1 MFGTL
6 SHVALL
12 LDSDF
17 IFIESAPPRFRF
29 TESELAWS
37 LEALLG
43 RRLFECLLD
52 LRLIFVSL
60 DEVGDP
66 GETGSRDSLLA

>member
-1 MFGTL
+1 MRVF
-6 SHVALL
+6 
-12 LDSDF
+12 F
-17 IFIESAPPRFRF
+17 IKTGQNQKF
-29 TESELAWS
+29 
-37 LEALLG
+37 
-43 RRLFECLLD
+43 LLD

>member
-1 MFGTL
+1 LFGTL
-6 SHVALL
+6 SHAALL

-17 IFIESAPPRFRF
+17 IFIESGTPRFRF

-43 RRLFECLLD
+43 LRLFECLLD

>member
-6 SHVALL
+6 SHAALL

-17 IFIESAPPRFRF
+17 IFIESGPPRFRF

-43 RRLFECLLD
+43 LRLFECLLD